1 MIISKIHE
9 VRITFKTGTKKVLDL
24 AKEMKHLESFVHL
37 STAFCHVDQ
46 EELGER
52 TYDSPDDPE
61 DVMRLVQ
68 WLDNEGIDLLTPK

>member
-1 MIISKIHE
+1 MHE
-9 VRITFKTGTKKVLDL
+9 VGIIFKIGTKKLLDL
-24 AKEMKHLESFVHL
+24 AREMKHLECFVHL

-52 TYDSPDDPE
+52 IYDSPDDPE

-68 WLDNEGIDLLTPK
+68 WLDDEGIDIITPK